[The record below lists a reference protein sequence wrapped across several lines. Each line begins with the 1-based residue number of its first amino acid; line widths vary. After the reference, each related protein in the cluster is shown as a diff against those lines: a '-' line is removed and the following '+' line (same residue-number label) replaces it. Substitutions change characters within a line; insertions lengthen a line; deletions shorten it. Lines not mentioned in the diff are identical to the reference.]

1 MKPIT
6 TRILN
11 FFWKTPVLEPIPSKP
26 PELLLFESQLEAASQ
41 AHAEWAT
48 KYYLQLIVDGLP
60 VVTAAK
66 QASFKFFGSYQ

>member
-6 TRILN
+6 ARILN
-11 FFWKTPVLEPIPSKP
+11 FFWTTPVLEPIPPKP
-26 PELLLFESQLEAASQ
+26 PELLLFESQVEAASQ
-41 AHAEWAT
+41 SHAEWAT

-60 VVTAAK
+60 VVSAAK